1 MENIS
6 EFFKIFFTTDYF
18 LILLIIILLIILII
32 TVHLIRIQRYYNKN
46 DIKIDDET
54 NKEEENFL
62 TLNFGNE
69 FLEEDI
75 TKTIEKEKIN
85 EKFES
90 IEKILS
96 GNKEESIHEYEKDEE
111 ESAIISTEELEQISK
126 NRNLDGT
133 NNSSLINQY
142 EEEQEKKAIISY
154 EELLKNASSLK
165 LNYKE
170 ENYETDGPIVRKI
183 ELETPIIERNL
194 NYVEETNFLS
204 TLKDFR
210 AQLK

>member
-1 MENIS
+1 MERIN
-6 EFFKIFFTTDYF
+6 EFFKVFFTTDYF
-18 LILLIIILLIILII
+18 LILLIMLLLIILVII
-32 TVHLIRIQRYYNKN
+32 VHLIRLQKYF
-46 DIKIDDET
+46 
-54 NKEEENFL
+54 NKEEIIIEEEPNKEENFL
-62 TLNFGNE
+62 TLNFGSE
-69 FLEEDI
+69 VLEEDI
-75 TKTIEKEKIN
+75 VETLEKEKIN

-96 GNKEESIHEYEKDEE
+96 GNQEEIHTYEKDEE
-111 ESAIISTEELEQISK
+111 ESAIISAEELEQIKRS
-126 NRNLDGT
+126 RNLEE
-133 NNSSLINQY
+133 NSNASLINQY

-170 ENYETDGPIVRKI
+170 EANEPNGPIVRKI
-183 ELETPIIERNL
+183 ELETPTIERNL